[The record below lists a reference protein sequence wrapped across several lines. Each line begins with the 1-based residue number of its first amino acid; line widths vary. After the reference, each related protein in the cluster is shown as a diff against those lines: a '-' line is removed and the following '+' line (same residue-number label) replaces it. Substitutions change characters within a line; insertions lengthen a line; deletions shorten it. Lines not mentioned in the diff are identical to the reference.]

1 MAPLPD
7 QRQALGRAGE
17 DRALADYTSR
27 GYELLDRNWRDGKK
41 GELDLVLLQGA
52 TVVVCEVK
60 TRRSDS
66 FGDALEAVTV
76 SKQLRLRRLASAW
89 LTANRDRLPHRQIE
103 LRIDVAA
110 VRLGR
115 NVTVEIVEGAC

>member
-1 MAPLPD
+1 VAPLPD

-17 DRALADYTSR
+17 ERVLADYTSR
-27 GYELLDRNWRDGKK
+27 GYELLDRNWRDGKR
-41 GELDLVLLQGA
+41 GELDLVLLHGA

-60 TRRSDS
+60 TRRSDA

-76 SKQLRLRRLASAW
+76 TKQQRLRRLASAW
-89 LTANRDRLPHRQIE
+89 LMTNRDRVPHGRIDI
-103 LRIDVAA
+103 RIDVAA

-115 NVTVEIVEGAC
+115 DVSVEIVEGAC